1 MAKKQK
7 PTMALMDGEKAK
19 HHRAFLLYAMQAPN
33 KRSMRAT
40 AQAVG
45 CSTPTISEWK
55 KKFEWADRM
64 LNTGPAHDSIA
75 QRTYQELYFEE
86 LGMREIAV
94 VEKRIVNVQSIVS
107 TTTKEIG
114 TAVQHTV
121 KESKDLINAERK
133 ETMFDEQMK
142 ARHLDLVDRSIQ
154 YISDSLMSG
163 DVKVTL
169 KDLPTMLELRDN
181 LTGKAKESENKGS
194 VIIETIRVKD
204 AKANGGDLID
214 AMLADSQ
221 ELVAI
226 FTALS
231 MKGKHPS
238 NESQQT
244 DLEDQA

>member
-7 PTMALMDGEKAK
+7 ATIAK
-19 HHRAFLLYAMQAPN
+19 LENEDARQHRAILLYAMQAPN

-40 AQAVG
+40 GQAIGV
-45 CSTPTISEWK
+45 STPTISDWK
-55 KKFEWADRM
+55 KKFSWADRM
-64 LNTGPAHDSIA
+64 LNTGPAHDAIA
-75 QRTYQELYFEE
+75 QRTYQELYFAEY
-86 LGMREIAV
+86 GMREIAV

-114 TAVQHTV
+114 TAVQDTV
-121 KESKDLINAERK
+121 KESQELINQDRK
-133 ETMFDEQMK
+133 DTRFDEQMK

-154 YISDSLMSG
+154 YISDALMTG

-181 LTGKAKESENKGS
+181 LTGKAKEDDNKGS
-194 VIIETIRVKD
+194 VIIETVRVKD

-214 AMLADSQ
+214 AMLEDSQ

-238 NESQQT
+238 HQEQT
-244 DLEDQA
+244 NLKDQA